1 MFDKSV
7 FLNMT
12 RSICSLRPVCAN
24 MKRTCLAEMRPA
36 PVPEGE
42 AHVVRRFQH
51 HPAPFPISGSSP
63 HVRGTGATASNRSVT
78 GGFIPARTGNS
89 AQHPAEAGTCAV
101 HPRTYREQTS
111 QNSLSG
117 NDIHDVPGSTGISDP
132 SRSLFP
138 GGKGYQLQPVEIDGQ
153 AVAARRKEI
162 GTLSL
167 GNTRRYRGRDHDPLG
182 SADARTVP
190 VCPIRRA
197 GRITGRKQ
205 RHHLIG
211 AGVCDKSH
219 RDGV

>member
-1 MFDKSV
+1 MLSDASSTTLPPF
-7 FLNMT
+7 
-12 RSICSLRPVCAN
+12 RSP
-24 MKRTCLAEMRPA
+24 
-36 PVPEGE
+36 
-42 AHVVRRFQH
+42 
-51 HPAPFPISGSSP
+51 
-63 HVRGTGATASNRSVT
+63 
-78 GGFIPARTGNS
+78 
-89 AQHPAEAGTCAV
+89 V

-132 SRSLFP
+132 LRSLFP

-197 GRITGRKQ
+197 GRITGREQ

>member
-1 MFDKSV
+1 MRIPSV
-7 FLNMT
+7 H
-12 RSICSLRPVCAN
+12 P
-24 MKRTCLAEMRPA
+24 RTYREQGAKIGYVDTEN
-36 PVPEGE
+36 
-42 AHVVRRFQH
+42 
-51 HPAPFPISGSSP
+51 GSSP
-63 HVRGTGATASNRSVT
+63 HVQGTVRGSDRRYRGSR
-78 GGFIPARTGNS
+78 FIPARTGNRGRQLS
-89 AQHPAEAGTCAV
+89 ACAVMAV

-132 SRSLFP
+132 LRSLFP

-167 GNTRRYRGRDHDPLG
+167 GSTRRYRGRDHDPLG